1 MGLGAQIG
9 LIMVEILLFI
19 KDFEFGSKVS
29 SSCVDQEKN
38 VEFSDENSKPD
49 SFPKSVKMAIVD
61 MDEEVFASIGL
72 VAELK
77 RLNIAVIGTKK
88 RISNKEQSKIKSVG
102 CDMLLPKSSL
112 VKNIPSLIDQLL
124 KH

>member
-9 LIMVEILLFI
+9 LSMVEILLFI

-29 SSCVDQEKN
+29 SSCVDQDKN

-124 KH
+124 

>member
-1 MGLGAQIG
+1 MGLGPQTG
-9 LIMVEILLFI
+9 VIMVEILLFI
-19 KDFEFGSKVS
+19 KDFEFGSRVS
-29 SSCVDQEKN
+29 SSCVDQNRN

-49 SFPKSVKMAIVD
+49 SFPKSVKIAIVD

-77 RLNIAVIGTKK
+77 RLNVAVIGTKTK
-88 RISNKEQSKIKSVG
+88 ISNKEQSKIKLVG

-124 KH
+124 

>member
-1 MGLGAQIG
+1 MGFGAQTG

-124 KH
+124 

>member
-38 VEFSDENSKPD
+38 VELSDENSKPD

-102 CDMLLPKSSL
+102 CDILLPKSSL

-124 KH
+124 

>member
-1 MGLGAQIG
+1 MGFGAQIG

-29 SSCVDQEKN
+29 SSCVDQDKN

-72 VAELK
+72 IAELK

-124 KH
+124 

>member
-1 MGLGAQIG
+1 MGLGAQIE

-124 KH
+124 

>member
-19 KDFEFGSKVS
+19 KDFEFGSKIS
-29 SSCVDQEKN
+29 SSCVDQDKN

-124 KH
+124 

>member
-38 VEFSDENSKPD
+38 VEFRDENSKPD

-88 RISNKEQSKIKSVG
+88 RISNKEQSKIKSVV

-124 KH
+124 

>member
-1 MGLGAQIG
+1 MGFGAQTGVVMI
-9 LIMVEILLFI
+9 EILLFI
-19 KDFEFGSKVS
+19 KDFEFGSRVS
-29 SSCVDQEKN
+29 SRCVEQDRN

-72 VAELK
+72 IAELK

-124 KH
+124 

>member
-1 MGLGAQIG
+1 MGLSAQIG

-88 RISNKEQSKIKSVG
+88 RISNKDQSKIKSVG

-112 VKNIPSLIDQLL
+112 VKNIPSLIYQLL
-124 KH
+124 

>member
-9 LIMVEILLFI
+9 LSMIEILLFI

-29 SSCVDQEKN
+29 SSCVDQDKN
-38 VEFSDENSKPD
+38 VEFSDENSNPD

-77 RLNIAVIGTKK
+77 RLNIAVVGTKK

-112 VKNIPSLIDQLL
+112 VKNISSLIDQLL
-124 KH
+124 

>member
-1 MGLGAQIG
+1 MGPGAQTG

-29 SSCVDQEKN
+29 SSCVDQDKN

-124 KH
+124 

>member
-1 MGLGAQIG
+1 MGLSAQTG

-49 SFPKSVKMAIVD
+49 SFPKSVKMAIID

-77 RLNIAVIGTKK
+77 RLNIAVIWTKK

-102 CDMLLPKSSL
+102 CDILLPKSSL

-124 KH
+124 

>member
-29 SSCVDQEKN
+29 SSCVDQDKN
-38 VEFSDENSKPD
+38 VEFSDENSNPD

-77 RLNIAVIGTKK
+77 RLNKAVIGTKK

-124 KH
+124 

>member
-19 KDFEFGSKVS
+19 KDFEFGSKIS

-38 VEFSDENSKPD
+38 VEFSDENSKRD

-88 RISNKEQSKIKSVG
+88 RISNKEQTKIKSVG

-112 VKNIPSLIDQLL
+112 VNNIPSLIDQLL
-124 KH
+124 

>member
-1 MGLGAQIG
+1 MGLGAKIG

-29 SSCVDQEKN
+29 SSCVDQDKN

-124 KH
+124 

>member
-1 MGLGAQIG
+1 MGLSAQTG
-9 LIMVEILLFI
+9 LSMVEILLFI

-29 SSCVDQEKN
+29 SSCVDQDKN

-124 KH
+124 

>member
-29 SSCVDQEKN
+29 SSCVDQDKN

-102 CDMLLPKSSL
+102 CDILLPKSSL

-124 KH
+124 

>member
-19 KDFEFGSKVS
+19 KDFEFGSKIS

-38 VEFSDENSKPD
+38 LEFSDENSKPD

-124 KH
+124 

>member
-1 MGLGAQIG
+1 MGLSAQTG

-72 VAELK
+72 IAELK

-124 KH
+124 

>member
-1 MGLGAQIG
+1 VGLGAQIG

-38 VEFSDENSKPD
+38 VEFSDENSKPN

-124 KH
+124 

>member
-29 SSCVDQEKN
+29 SSCVDQDKN

-49 SFPKSVKMAIVD
+49 SFPKSIKMAIVD

-124 KH
+124 

>member
-102 CDMLLPKSSL
+102 CDILLPKSSL

-124 KH
+124 

>member
-29 SSCVDQEKN
+29 SSCVDKEKN

-124 KH
+124 

>member
-72 VAELK
+72 VAVLK

-112 VKNIPSLIDQLL
+112 VKNISSLIDQLL
-124 KH
+124 

>member
-88 RISNKEQSKIKSVG
+88 KISNKEQSKIKSVG

-124 KH
+124 

>member
-72 VAELK
+72 IAELK
-77 RLNIAVIGTKK
+77 RLNITVVGTKT
-88 RISNKEQSKIKSVG
+88 RISNKEQSKIKVVG

-124 KH
+124 

>member
-1 MGLGAQIG
+1 MGPSTQIG

-29 SSCVDQEKN
+29 SSCVDQEKS

-124 KH
+124 

>member
-61 MDEEVFASIGL
+61 MDEGVFASIGL

-124 KH
+124 

>member
-1 MGLGAQIG
+1 MGLGAPIG

-124 KH
+124 

>member
-29 SSCVDQEKN
+29 SSCVDQEKS

-124 KH
+124 

>member
-112 VKNIPSLIDQLL
+112 VKNIPSLIGQLL
-124 KH
+124 

>member
-49 SFPKSVKMAIVD
+49 SFPKSVKMAIDD

-112 VKNIPSLIDQLL
+112 VKNIPSLIGQLL
-124 KH
+124 

>member
-9 LIMVEILLFI
+9 LSMIEILLFI

-29 SSCVDQEKN
+29 SSFVDQDKN

-124 KH
+124 

>member
-49 SFPKSVKMAIVD
+49 SFPKSVRMAIVD

-72 VAELK
+72 FAELK

-124 KH
+124 

>member
-29 SSCVDQEKN
+29 SGCVDQEKN

-112 VKNIPSLIDQLL
+112 VKNIPSLINQLV
-124 KH
+124 

>member
-29 SSCVDQEKN
+29 SICVDQEKN

-72 VAELK
+72 TAELK

-124 KH
+124 

>member
-29 SSCVDQEKN
+29 SSCVNQDKN
-38 VEFSDENSKPD
+38 VEFSDENSNPD

-124 KH
+124 